1 MLIFID
7 ISFSRLTIAKLDLS
21 VKLSFRNTGVRS
33 IKGVFCIKVV
43 IVLFLLVFFGLISI
57 IYFFCCNVICG

>member
-7 ISFSRLTIAKLDLS
+7 ILFSWLMIVKLDLL
-21 VKLSFRNTGVRS
+21 VKLLFRNMGVCL

-43 IVLFLLVFFGLISI
+43 IVLFLLVFFGLILI